1 MKITVNTQ
9 KSRGVY
15 SDPTRW
21 QNSTLRYA
29 PPEDFPE
36 FLKGRVGAAKIMRV
50 WITLDEFY
58 DLNTK
63 EFFPDYD
70 IGVARYPVEERH
82 YPYDWKSVRPAP
94 SGTRFRAFIKSH
106 SDAAEELLLNV
117 RRFEREVSD
126 GVMSYEEYEQVFEKA
141 VEYCKELAPNI
152 GYIECCNETD
162 IEAFGNLTPEEY
174 VPIYLCA
181 YRAVKRLNEKH
192 NYPLPLK
199 IGGYA
204 AAHPINNFK
213 CVEGIM
219 TLLSQSELGD
229 APMDFYSYHHY
240 EIPVCAH
247 MIEEGMIEQSYLSPV
262 EKLRYLVA
270 SHRELIKRLGLPER
284 PIFLNE
290 IGTARATGAKV
301 DSLMNASCLISFL
314 LAYESKG
321 LEGVLM
327 SPWCTFHNPNL
338 QISYTQYILA
348 ADGTYKATPNGLA
361 VEMLHNIAGHDRLEY
376 SIDKCKC
383 QDGDFCGVAV
393 RSGEEITVIAT
404 NTSCGTEACEL
415 ELLGLED
422 GGYTVEKYLI
432 TRAKNNA
439 VTGNGTGSLA
449 VTAEAEILSDGGRA
463 YICDALEPHN
473 IIKYIIK
480 IR

>member
-1 MKITVNTQ
+1 MKITVNTN
-9 KSRGVY
+9 KKCGKFN
-15 SDPTRW
+15 DPTCW

-29 PPEDFPE
+29 PPADFPA
-36 FLKGRVGAAKIMRV
+36 FLKSRVGAAKIMRV

-58 DLNTK
+58 DLKTK

-70 IGVARYPVEERH
+70 IGVARCPVEERH

-106 SDAAEELLLNV
+106 SDAAEQLLLNV

-152 GYIECCNETD
+152 AYIECCNETD

-204 AAHPINNFK
+204 AAHPINHFK
-213 CVEGIM
+213 CVEGTM
-219 TLLSQSELGD
+219 TLLAQSEIGD

-240 EIPVCAH
+240 EIPACAH
-247 MIEEGMIEQSYLSPV
+247 MIDEGMIEESYLSPV
-262 EKLRYLVA
+262 GKLRYLVA
-270 SHRELIKRLGLPER
+270 SHRNLIKRLGLPER

-290 IGTARATGAKV
+290 VGTARATGVKV
-301 DSLMNASCLISFL
+301 DSLMNASGLISFL
-314 LAYESKG
+314 LAYESEG

-348 ADGTYKATPNGLA
+348 EDGNYKATPNGLA

-376 SIDKCKC
+376 SIGKCKC
-383 QDGDFCGVAV
+383 EDVEFCGVAV
-393 RSGEEITVIAT
+393 TNDEEITVIAT
-404 NTSCGTEACEL
+404 NTSSGTEACEL

-422 GGYTVEKYLI
+422 GSYTVEKYLI

-439 VTGNGTGSLA
+439 VTGRGTGSLSI
-449 VTAEAEILSDGGRA
+449 TESAEIVSDEGRV
-463 YICDALEPHN
+463 YLCDTLEPHN
-473 IIKYIIK
+473 IIEYKIK
-480 IR
+480 LR